1 MVKEVCH
8 LVTRRAA
15 RLSAAGIVAVL
26 AHMGLQAPPAGG
38 APPTV
43 AVDGGAY
50 LRAACDMWF

>member
-1 MVKEVCH
+1 MAVVKEVCH

-26 AHMGLQAPPAGG
+26 THMGLPQGG
-38 APPTV
+38 SPTV

-50 LRAACDMWF
+50 LRAACDMRF